1 MNSFKNA
8 ESFFHNCE
16 SAKGWD
22 ACKGYVAENAT
33 FKAQSEPLVEVTKVK
48 DYVDWMT
55 GLGTITAPGSSYDI
69 HASAYDETN
78 NVALFF
84 ATFTGTHT
92 GDGGPVPPTNKTTN
106 SQYVYA
112 ITMDGQGKVSSMT
125 KVWNASWALR
135 ELGWM

>member
-1 MNSFKNA
+1 MNLFENA
-8 ESFFHNCE
+8 KLFFHNCE

-22 ACKGYVAENAT
+22 ACKNYVAENAT
-33 FKAQSEPLVEVTKVK
+33 FEAQSEPLVEVKTVR
-48 DYVDWMT
+48 DYVNWMA
-55 GLGTITAPGSSYDI
+55 GLGTITAPGCSYEI
-69 HASAYDETN
+69 HASAYDEAK
-78 NVALFF
+78 NVALFY

-112 ITMDGQGKVSSMT
+112 LTMNSDGKISSMT

>member
-22 ACKGYVAENAT
+22 ACKDYVAENAT
-33 FKAQSEPLVEVTKVK
+33 FKAQSEPLVDVTKVK

-55 GLGTITAPGSSYDI
+55 GLGTITAPGSSYEI

-78 NVALFF
+78 NVLGLTAWSISTAKEMFKGSKINDAEGEMVKVNF
-84 ATFTGTHT
+84 KVRTDEEDIINFS
-92 GDGGPVPPTNKTTN
+92 KTDM
-106 SQYVYA
+106 A
-112 ITMDGQGKVSSMT
+112 KMKAEIGF
-125 KVWNASWALR
+125 
-135 ELGWM
+135 

>member
-8 ESFFHNCE
+8 ETFFHNCE

-22 ACKGYVAENAT
+22 ACKDYVAEKAA
-33 FKAQSEPLVEVTKVK
+33 FDAQSEPLVEVATVK
-48 DYVDWMT
+48 DYVNWMA
-55 GLGTITAPGSSYDI
+55 GLGTITAPGCSYAI
-69 HASAYDETN
+69 HASAYDAVN
-78 NVALFF
+78 NVALFY

-106 SQYVYA
+106 SQYAYA
-112 ITMDGQGKVSSMT
+112 LTMNAEGKVSSMS
-125 KVWNASWALR
+125 KVWNSSWALR